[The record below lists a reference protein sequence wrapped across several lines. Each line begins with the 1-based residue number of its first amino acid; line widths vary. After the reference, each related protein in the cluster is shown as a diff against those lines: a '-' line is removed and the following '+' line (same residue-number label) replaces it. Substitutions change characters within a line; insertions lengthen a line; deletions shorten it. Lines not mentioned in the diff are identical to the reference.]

1 MWNSTETD
9 SVRTESEL
17 WLWNAMCGLCMT
29 RHWHLQWTWEEGTSS
44 QVQRLTEGQF
54 NMCVSVKFAC
64 GGKQGKGCTFS
75 IWINR
80 KYHHR
85 PCILRVW
92 LAERPQDTENSLISN
107 YAVDANVIQQ
117 LFLTFPT
124 NFNHD
129 KCILHVHM
137 QKWGCLFC
145 NDRWLGI
152 TCLCFIICASPT
164 YCKLTHSLSSHR
176 RMKKMYLL
184 HTYLNFIN

>member
-44 QVQRLTEGQF
+44 RVQRLTEGQF

-80 KYHHR
+80 KYHHS
-85 PCILRVW
+85 PCILKVW
-92 LAERPQDTENSLISN
+92 LAERPQDTENRFISN
-107 YAVDANVIQQ
+107 YAVDANFIQQ
-117 LFLTFPT
+117 LSWPFPQILIVTNVYYMYMCKNGGVCFAMIHDLT
-124 NFNHD
+124 
-129 KCILHVHM
+129 L
-137 QKWGCLFC
+137 L
-145 NDRWLGI
+145 
-152 TCLCFIICASPT
+152 ASV
-164 YCKLTHSLSSHR
+164 S
-176 RMKKMYLL
+176 
-184 HTYLNFIN
+184 